1 MVKAVVDRACGGAD
15 DADVRDFA
23 MKLRPSEAHCAT
35 GYMCYYPEV
44 LRTEVA

>member
-1 MVKAVVDRACGGAD
+1 MGGAD